1 MIAGLYK
8 IFDHWHQN
16 GTVWLV
22 SDTHFNDEELYA
34 GTKHI
39 NRSNSEA
46 YVKLINSKVGKNDT
60 LIHLGDV
67 GNLDAMRKVRGY
79 KILIMGN
86 HDAGRTNYER
96 KIYTK
101 RFNAE
106 KYDRKTILAEMRAEY
121 PDCRISISGPFVET
135 NYITELYFEATADNC
150 LFDEIYEGPV
160 MVAEKLILSH
170 EPVNIPWAF
179 NIHGHKHDPHY
190 QNDDHHFNIC
200 PEGSGSFEPVN
211 FNQFMKSGFMSRI
224 QTIHR
229 DTIDRATKRSR
240 KRKGKK

>member
-16 GTVWLV
+16 GTVWLI

-101 RFNAE
+101 TFDAE
-106 KYDRKTILAEMRAEY
+106 KYSRKDAVAKMRAEY
-121 PDCRISISGPFVET
+121 PNHCITVNGPYCEQSHMPFF
-135 NYITELYFEATADNC
+135 YYEAIADNC
-150 LFDEIYEGPV
+150 LFDEVYEGPV
-160 MVAEKLILSH
+160 MIAEKLILSH
-170 EPVNIPWAF
+170 EPVDMPWAF
-179 NIHGHKHDPHY
+179 NIHGHKHNPGY
-190 QNDDHHFNIC
+190 KGDDHHLNIC
-200 PEGSGSFEPVN
+200 PEGSGTFEPVN
-211 FNQFMKSGFMSRI
+211 FNQLMKSGFMSRI

-240 KRKGKK
+240 KRKVKF

>member
-86 HDAGRTNYER
+86 HDAGRSNYER

-101 RFNAE
+101 RFDAE

-121 PDCRISISGPFVET
+121 PDCRISIAGPFVET
-135 NYITELYFEATADNC
+135 NYITELYFEASADNC

-170 EPVNIPWAF
+170 EPVNISWAF
-179 NIHGHKHDPHY
+179 NIHGHKHDPGY
-190 QNDDHHFNIC
+190 KGDDHHFNVC